1 MTDAKE
7 LLSEDLIQQIEACAR
22 QQGRKPVEVL
32 EEAIGRYMASLR
44 LERLAERGEGL
55 LKGVRE
61 EGIPDL
67 VHQHRHEKRG
77 R

>member
-7 LLSEDLIQQIEACAR
+7 LLSEHLIQQIEACAR

-32 EEAIGRYMASLR
+32 EEAIVRYMASLS
-44 LERLAERGEGL
+44 LERLAERGEAMR
-55 LKGVRE
+55 KGVRE
-61 EGIPDL
+61 EDIPDL